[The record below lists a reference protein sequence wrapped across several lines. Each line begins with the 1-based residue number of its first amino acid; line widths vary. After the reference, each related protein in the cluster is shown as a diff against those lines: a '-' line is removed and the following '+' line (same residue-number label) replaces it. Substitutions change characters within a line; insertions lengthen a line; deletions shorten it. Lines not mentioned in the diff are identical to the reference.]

1 MKDNYTKEEIEEVVL
16 RVNNEVSKSIAELYN
31 ENINKLDEELKNN
44 PVAREITAIATAQN
58 NTTTTIIESLY
69 ILLNKH

>member
-69 ILLNKH
+69 ILLNKN

>member
-58 NTTTTIIESLY
+58 NITTTIIESLY